1 MAKTQYWSLNY
12 RQEEWLRELMM
23 EYPSYLMDLEV
34 FDMIN
39 GVLKERM
46 YDRIQREK
54 LNELG
59 RRFKRISRRF
69 KRINQKHQEALKK
82 HHISL
87 K

>member
-12 RQEEWLRELMM
+12 RQEEWLREIMM
-23 EYPSYLMDLEV
+23 EYPSYLTDLEV

-39 GVLKERM
+39 GILKERM
-46 YDRIQREK
+46 YDSVQRNK

-59 RRFKRISRRF
+59 RRFI
-69 KRINQKHQEALKK
+69 RINQKHQEALKK

-87 K
+87 I

>member
-12 RQEEWLRELMM
+12 RQEKWLREIMM
-23 EYPSYLMDLEV
+23 EYPSYLTDLDV

-39 GVLKERM
+39 AILKERL
-46 YDRIQREK
+46 YNRIQREK

-59 RRFKRISRRF
+59 RKFKI
-69 KRINQKHQEALKK
+69 INKKHQEALKK

>member
-1 MAKTQYWSLNY
+1 MSKTQYWSLNY

-39 GVLKERM
+39 GVLKERI

-59 RRFKRISRRF
+59 RRF

-87 K
+87 I

>member
-12 RQEEWLRELMM
+12 RQEEWLREIMM
-23 EYPSYLMDLEV
+23 EYPSYLTDLDV

-39 GVLKERM
+39 VILKERL
-46 YDRIQREK
+46 YNRIQREK

-59 RRFKRISRRF
+59 RRFKI
-69 KRINQKHQEALKK
+69 INQKHQEALKK
-82 HHISL
+82 YHISL

>member
-12 RQEEWLRELMM
+12 RQEEWLREIMM
-23 EYPSYLMDLEV
+23 EYPSYLTDLDV

-39 GVLKERM
+39 GILKERL
-46 YDRIQREK
+46 YNRIQREK

-59 RRFKRISRRF
+59 RRFKI
-69 KRINQKHQEALKK
+69 INKKHQEALKK

>member
-12 RQEEWLRELMM
+12 RQEEWLREIML
-23 EYPSYLMDLEV
+23 EYPSKLTELGV

-39 GVLKERM
+39 VILKERV
-46 YDRIQREK
+46 YNRIQREK

-59 RRFKRISRRF
+59 RRFTI
-69 KRINQKHQEALKK
+69 INQKHQEALKK
-82 HHISL
+82 YHISL

>member
-12 RQEEWLRELMM
+12 RQEEWLREIMM
-23 EYPSYLMDLEV
+23 EYPSKLTELGV

-39 GVLKERM
+39 GILKERL
-46 YDRIQREK
+46 YNRIQREK

-59 RRFKRISRRF
+59 RKFI
-69 KRINQKHQEALKK
+69 RINQKHQEALKK

-87 K
+87 I

>member
-12 RQEEWLRELMM
+12 RQEEWLREIMM
-23 EYPSYLMDLEV
+23 EYPSYLTDLDV

-39 GVLKERM
+39 VILKERL
-46 YDRIQREK
+46 YNRIQREK

-59 RRFKRISRRF
+59 RRFKI
-69 KRINQKHQEALKK
+69 INQKHQEALKK

-87 K
+87 I

>member
-1 MAKTQYWSLNY
+1 MSKTYWTLNY
-12 RQEEWLRELMM
+12 RQEEWLREIMM
-23 EYPSYLMDLEV
+23 EYPSYLTDLEV

-39 GVLKERM
+39 GILKERM
-46 YDRIQREK
+46 YDGVQQEK

-59 RRFKRISRRF
+59 RRF

-87 K
+87 V

>member
-12 RQEEWLRELMM
+12 RQEEWLREIMM
-23 EYPSYLMDLEV
+23 EYPSYLTDLDV

-39 GVLKERM
+39 GILKERL
-46 YDRIQREK
+46 YNRIQREK

-59 RRFKRISRRF
+59 RRFKI
-69 KRINQKHQEALKK
+69 INKKHQEALKK
-82 HHISL
+82 YHISL

>member
-12 RQEEWLRELMM
+12 RQEEWLREIMM
-23 EYPSYLMDLEV
+23 EYPSYLTDLDV

-39 GVLKERM
+39 VILKERL
-46 YDRIQREK
+46 YNRIQREK

-59 RRFKRISRRF
+59 RRFKI
-69 KRINQKHQEALKK
+69 INKKHQEALKK